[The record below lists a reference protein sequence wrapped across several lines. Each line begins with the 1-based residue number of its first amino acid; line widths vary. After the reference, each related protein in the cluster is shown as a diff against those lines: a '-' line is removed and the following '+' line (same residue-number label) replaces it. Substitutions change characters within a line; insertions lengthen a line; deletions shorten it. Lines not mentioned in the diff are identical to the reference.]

1 MSNAAFNLL
10 WNVRQ
15 MREAQEVAARR
26 AGMVVG
32 AKLEQFVVEALMEKC
47 RERAAAIIAA

>member
-10 WNVRQ
+10 WKVRQ
-15 MREAQEVAARR
+15 LREAQEIVTRR
-26 AGMVVG
+26 AGMTC
-32 AKLEQFVVEALMEKC
+32 AKVDQLLADVLMENL